1 MGTPDKKRLKDLR
14 SKFLQMTSPQ
24 EFGQERKENVT
35 IISRNVPPMLARADA
50 SFLVLTDLL
59 RAIPPEKCSEPD
71 YNQFRTVAEE
81 AYTMAK
87 DADLLTKADNIQA
100 DFSDLTG
107 SLAFL
112 CRHLKVLQAAAEAKN
127 SSCDLRVGICAGL
140 PPGPESQCCFYGKI
154 TEQTLQN
161 LQRALEKLCPAFQEK
176 RRQFLESLTKSD
188 MERFTRAHEEFLTH
202 CKKRMDG
209 SAS

>member
-1 MGTPDKKRLKDLR
+1 MGTQETNRLKDLR

-59 RAIPPEKCSEPD
+59 RNIPPEKCTEPD
-71 YNQFRTVAEE
+71 YSRFHALANE

-87 DADLLTKADNIQA
+87 DADLLTKADHIQA

-107 SLAFL
+107 SLSFL

-127 SSCDLRVGICAGL
+127 SSCDLKVGICAGL
-140 PPGPESQCCFYGKI
+140 PPGPETQCCFYHSI
-154 TEQTLQN
+154 SEQILRN
-161 LQRALEKLCPAFQEK
+161 LQSALAKLCPAFQEK
-176 RRQFLESLTKSD
+176 RQLFLESLTKSD
-188 MERFTRAHEEFLTH
+188 MDRFARAHEEFMAD

-209 SAS
+209 SLS